1 VYGRMLILTHD
12 RSMTD
17 RRAAWKQRDAQGL
30 VMLKITGSET
40 DLAEL
45 LIACGLLPPATLRNP
60 TRDELARAVEQ
71 LHAFLIAEHKT
82 EVEKAVGEVS
92 PHATLKFAF
101 IVRDTDSH
109 EGNG

>member
-1 VYGRMLILTHD
+1 MN
-12 RSMTD
+12 D

-30 VMLKITGSET
+30 VMLKITGRET

-101 IVRDTDSH
+101 MGKGKTIRVTRRED
-109 EGNG
+109 G

>member
-1 VYGRMLILTHD
+1 MYGRMLILTHD

-30 VMLKITGSET
+30 VMLKIAANET

-60 TRDELARAVEQ
+60 TPKEIGLAVAQ
-71 LHAFLIAEHKT
+71 LLAGMIAEHKA
-82 EVEKAVGEVS
+82 EIEKPSGTC
-92 PHATLKFAF
+92 PHMP
-101 IVRDTDSH
+101 R
-109 EGNG
+109 